1 MICLLAKSSLR
12 NNAIVQR
19 IAKANTKVY
28 SKAGNGA
35 SDQINPSN
43 RYSWPSE
50 KRQIANKEEMLS
62 MTKYLFAG
70 KSDLARGFEAV
81 RHFNIRKFKT
91 ESNHIL
97 VLKH

>member
-1 MICLLAKSSLR
+1 
-12 NNAIVQR
+12 
-19 IAKANTKVY
+19 
-28 SKAGNGA
+28 
-35 SDQINPSN
+35 
-43 RYSWPSE
+43 
-50 KRQIANKEEMLS
+50 

-97 VLKH
+97 VLKHRYTGGPFLTPLLSFWLITADALKAFSGSAIDTPGNE